1 MQLLELLASTVS
13 ARGEKLVDV
22 AILMLVFSALL
33 VVIATL
39 QPVAHRLKVPAS
51 VLLAAVGVAV
61 GAGSSFL
68 LLTPLTDTLNDV
80 VRPIVDLPVKSSTFI
95 YVFLPLL
102 LFQTSLTIDV
112 RRMMEDAAPILLLA
126 VVAVVVAT
134 AVIGISLQWLFAI
147 PILVGLLLGSIVATT
162 DPAAVVA
169 IFREIGAPARLTRL
183 VEGESLLNDAAAIAL
198 FSLLY
203 AILTAG
209 GELDAGEAASRFLFM
224 FVGGAALGLAAGKV
238 LVKALPLLG
247 GLRAAEA
254 TLTLAAPYLVFIVG
268 DQIAGVSGVVAVVV
282 LGLVL
287 SASGRS
293 CLSPKNWRHLKNV
306 WDQIGYWANSLVFIL
321 AALLMPRLLG
331 NLSLNEILMVLAV
344 VVAAII
350 ARALVLYL
358 MLPALSALR
367 LAEKISPAYTVTI
380 LWGGLRGAVT
390 VALALAVTESNALP
404 AETKRFVGVAA
415 TGFVLFTLF
424 INGTTLRWFI
434 RQLGLDKLSPMDQ
447 LLRDQVLA
455 LALADVRDSVKDVG
469 RRYELAP
476 TAIRPIAA
484 RYDERVQATS
494 ATADAGAEMTDR
506 DRLVVALIALANRER
521 ELVLEHHGQGSASQP
536 VVEHLLRHTEK
547 LTEGARAGGR
557 SGYSSAAR
565 KLVKFSRTFRLA
577 HELHR
582 RCRIDGLLSR
592 RLTERFEV
600 LLIERL
606 ILQELMEFVGIR
618 LKPLFGVRIAEILT
632 DILQGR
638 VSHASTALEAM
649 RLQYPDYA
657 EALERRFLRQF
668 AFRMEIAHYDALRKE
683 GLLNNELHDNLKRG
697 VVAHERYGED
707 KPRLDLKLNTRD
719 LATQLPLMEGLGD
732 AEMDAVIRLFRPRFS
747 VPGEFILKKGERGTG
762 VYFISTGAVE
772 VRLPNQSIRLGRG
785 DFFGEM
791 ALLGRRRRIAD
802 VVALTYCH
810 ILVLDASDFKSF
822 LNTNAAVREH
832 VNAVVRKR
840 REMNNPPGDTR

>member
-1 MQLLELLASTVS
+1 M
-13 ARGEKLVDV
+13 VDV
-22 AILMLVFSALL
+22 AILMLVFSGLL
-33 VVIATL
+33 VVIAAVH
-39 QPVAHRLKVPAS
+39 PVAIRLKIPAS
-51 VLLAAVGVAV
+51 VLVAAVGVAV

-80 VRPIVDLPVKSSTFI
+80 VRPIVDLPVRSSTFI
-95 YVFLPLL
+95 FVFLPLL

-134 AVIGISLQWLFAI
+134 AVIGISLQWLFSV

-198 FSLLY
+198 FSLLF

-209 GELDAGEAASRFLFM
+209 GELDAGEAVRRFLTM
-224 FVGGAALGLAAGKV
+224 FVGGAALGAAAGR
-238 LVKALPLLG
+238 LLIYALPWLG

-254 TLTLAAPYLVFIVG
+254 TLTLAAPYIVFIVG
-268 DQIAGVSGVVAVVV
+268 DQIAHVSGVVAVVV
-282 LGLVL
+282 LGLSL

-306 WDQIGYWANSLVFIL
+306 WEQIGHWANSLVFIL

-331 NLSLNEILMVLAV
+331 ELGVKEILMVLTV
-344 VVAAII
+344 VVAAIL

-358 MLPALSALR
+358 MLPVLGR
-367 LAEKISPAYTVTI
+367 LKLAQTISPAYTVTI

-404 AETKRFVGVAA
+404 AETKRFIGVAA

-424 INGTTLRWFI
+424 VNGTTLRWFI
-434 RQLGLDKLSPMDQ
+434 RKLGLDKLSPMDQ
-447 LLRDQVLA
+447 LLRDQVVA
-455 LALADVRDSVKDVG
+455 LALADVRDSVKEVG
-469 RRYELAP
+469 QRYELAP
-476 TAIRPIAA
+476 TAVRPIAI
-484 RYDERVQATS
+484 RYDEKVHNVS
-494 ATADAGAEMTDR
+494 AAANVEGDIPDR
-506 DRLVVALIALANRER
+506 DRLIVALIALANRER

-536 VVEHLLRHTEK
+536 VVELLLRHAEK
-547 LTEGARAGGR
+547 LIEGARSGGR
-557 SGYSSAAR
+557 SGYSLAAR
-565 KLVKFSRTFRLA
+565 KLLKFSRTFRLA

-582 RCRIDGLLSR
+582 RCHIDVLLTR

-606 ILQELMEFVGIR
+606 ILQELKQFVVIR
-618 LKPLFGVRIAEILT
+618 FKPLFGARIAALLAEI
-632 DILQGR
+632 IQNR
-638 VSHASTALEAM
+638 ISHTSTALEAL

-668 AFRMEIAHYDALRKE
+668 ALRLEVAHYEGLRKE
-683 GLLNNELHDNLKRG
+683 GLINNELHESLRRG
-697 VVAHERYGED
+697 VAARKRHGEEA
-707 KPRLDLKLNTRD
+707 PRLDLRLNTRD
-719 LATQLPLMEGLGD
+719 LATQLPLMEGLGKEE
-732 AEMDAVIRLFRPRFS
+732 AEELCDLFHPRFA
-747 VPGEFILKKGERGTG
+747 VPGEFVISRGQRGNG
-762 VYFISTGAVE
+762 VFFISTGAVE
-772 VRLPNQSIRLGRG
+772 VRLPSQNIRLGRG

-791 ALLGRRRRIAD
+791 ALLGRRRRMAD
-802 VVALTYCH
+802 VVALTYCQL
-810 ILVLDASDFKSF
+810 LVLDAADFKVF
-822 LNTNAAVREH
+822 LNTNPTVREH
-832 VNAVVRKR
+832 VNAIVRKR
-840 REMNNPPGDTR
+840 REMNAPQSETGAE